1 VQPRILSKV
10 KYGTITATKI
20 DDHQGVNMD
29 INQEAKPKMEKAL
42 ANLKLELTRVRTGRA
57 SPALVDNVK
66 VDYYGVPTPLSQ
78 MAQISIPDP
87 KTIQI
92 ASWDQSAIPLIE
104 KAIIAANIG
113 LNPNVDGKIIRLNV
127 PMLTED
133 RRKDIAK
140 TVKKYGEDTKVAV
153 RNIRRDLNDAVK
165 AQEKE
170 KVLSEDDSKKFQDQ
184 VQKLTDQYV
193 TDIDKL
199 IEAKIKD
206 VMTV

>member
-1 VQPRILSKV
+1 
-10 KYGTITATKI
+10 
-20 DDHQGVNMD
+20 MD

-42 ANLKLELTRVRTGRA
+42 ANLKVELTRVRTGRA

-113 LNPNVDGKIIRLNV
+113 LNPNVDGKVIRLNV
-127 PMLTED
+127 PTLTED

-140 TVKKYGEDTKVAV
+140 TVKKYGEDSKVAI

-165 AQEKE
+165 LKEKD
-170 KVLSEDDSKKFQDQ
+170 KVLSEDEAKKIQDQ
-184 VQKLTDQYV
+184 IQKLTDQYV
-193 TDIDKL
+193 AEVDKL
-199 IEAKIKD
+199 VESKIKD

>member
-1 VQPRILSKV
+1 
-10 KYGTITATKI
+10 
-20 DDHQGVNMD
+20 MD
-29 INQEAKPKMEKAL
+29 INQEAKPKMEKAVS
-42 ANLKLELTRVRTGRA
+42 NLKAELVRVRTGRA
-57 SPALVDNVK
+57 TPALVDNVK
-66 VDYYGVPTPLSQ
+66 VDYYGTLTPLNQ

-113 LNPNVDGKIIRLNV
+113 LNPNVDGKVIRLNV

-140 TVKKYGEDTKVAV
+140 TVKQYGEDSKVAI
-153 RNIRRDLNDAVK
+153 RNIRRDVNDRVK
-165 AQEKE
+165 GEKS
-170 KVLSEDDSKKFQDQ
+170 LSEDDVKRLQEQ
-184 VQKLTDQYV
+184 VQKLTDASV
-193 TDIDKL
+193 AEVDKL
-199 IEAKIKD
+199 VEAKIKD

>member
-1 VQPRILSKV
+1 
-10 KYGTITATKI
+10 
-20 DDHQGVNMD
+20 MD
-29 INQEAKPKMEKAL
+29 INQEAKPKMEKAVS
-42 ANLKLELTRVRTGRA
+42 NLKAELVRVRTGRA
-57 SPALVDNVK
+57 TPALVDNVK
-66 VDYYGVPTPLSQ
+66 VDYYGTLTPLNQ

-113 LNPNVDGKIIRLNV
+113 LNPNVDGKVIRLNV

-140 TVKKYGEDTKVAV
+140 TVKQYGEDSKVAI
-153 RNIRRDLNDAVK
+153 RNIRRDVNDRVK
-165 AQEKE
+165 GDKS
-170 KVLSEDDSKKFQDQ
+170 LSEDDVKRLQEQ
-184 VQKLTDQYV
+184 VQKLTDASV
-193 TDIDKL
+193 AEVDKL
-199 IEAKIKD
+199 VEAKIKD

>member
-1 VQPRILSKV
+1 
-10 KYGTITATKI
+10 
-20 DDHQGVNMD
+20 MD
-29 INQEAKPKMEKAL
+29 INQEAKPKMEKAVSS
-42 ANLKLELTRVRTGRA
+42 LKAELVRVRTGRA
-57 SPALVDNVK
+57 TPALVDNVK
-66 VDYYGVPTPLSQ
+66 VDYYGTLTPLAQ

-140 TVKKYGEDTKVAV
+140 TVKQYGEDAKVAI
-153 RNIRRDLNDAVK
+153 RNIRRDVNDAVK
-165 AQEKE
+165 AQEKG
-170 KVLSEDDSKKFQDQ
+170 KSLSEDDSKRLQEQ
-184 VQKLTDQYV
+184 VQKLTDASITEV
-193 TDIDKL
+193 DKL

>member
-1 VQPRILSKV
+1 
-10 KYGTITATKI
+10 
-20 DDHQGVNMD
+20 MD
-29 INQEAKPKMEKAL
+29 INQEAKPKMEKAI
-42 ANLKLELTRVRTGRA
+42 ANLKGELTRVRTGRA
-57 SPALVDNVK
+57 TPALVDNVK
-66 VDYYGVPTPLSQ
+66 VDYYGTLTPLNQ

-113 LNPNVDGKIIRLNV
+113 LNPNVDGKVIRLNV

-140 TVKKYGEDTKVAV
+140 TVKQYGEDTKVAI
-153 RNIRRDLNDAVK
+153 RNIRRDVNDQVK
-165 AQEKE
+165 ANKA
-170 KVLSEDDSKKFQDQ
+170 LSEDEVKRLQEQ
-184 VQKLTDQYV
+184 VQKITDASV
-193 TDIDKL
+193 AEVEKL
-199 IEAKIKD
+199 VDAKIKD